1 MMDNR
6 YIRHRPL
13 LDNDA
18 WSRMAAVPVVI
29 AGAGGLGSHVL
40 TSLARLA
47 PLTLE
52 IWDPGILDEPDLNRQ
67 ILYME
72 ADLGRRK
79 TEAAAEHL
87 LACNS
92 ALTLHLHPEK
102 LTAESFFL
110 PDAAAERASQPS
122 ADAPLFVIFDC
133 LDSFEARY
141 ELELIRRRYSVP
153 LFHGGVEGWYGQAAT
168 FLPGS
173 PGFTGLLGPEFRHLP
188 KAAKPILPQTV
199 AAVASFQ
206 VGEYVH
212 WCLNPDKTP
221 LSEALLVYDGKSM
234 KTDLITL
241 SPEGEE
247 QYHGS
252 ASV

>member
-1 MMDNR
+1 MMNQR
-6 YIRHRPL
+6 YIRHREML
-13 LDNDA
+13 NDEA
-18 WSRMAAVPVVI
+18 WDRMCSTPVVI

-47 PLTLE
+47 PLNLE
-52 IWDPGILDEPDLNRQ
+52 IWDPGVLDEPDLNRQ
-67 ILYME
+67 ILYTE
-72 ADLGRRK
+72 SDLGRRK
-79 TEAAAEHL
+79 ADAAAEAL
-87 LACNS
+87 LTFNS
-92 ALTLHLHPEK
+92 ALTLHIHPEK
-102 LTAESFFL
+102 LTAKSFFISD
-110 PDAAAERASQPS
+110 DATERTSQLSAE
-122 ADAPLFVIFDC
+122 APRFVIFDC

-199 AAVASFQ
+199 SAVASFQ

-212 WCLNPDKTP
+212 WCVNPSKTP
-221 LSEALLVYDGKSM
+221 LSEALLVYDGMSM
-234 KTDLITL
+234 RTETITL
-241 SPEGEE
+241 SQREHP
-247 QYHGS
+247 
-252 ASV
+252 